1 MPDIAMC
8 LGCGCPKKTE
18 CYRHTAEPG
27 GRQSWIAFY
36 ENKGEEIGKG
46 NCTAFLANE
55 KHKPKVTT
63 LGDLLKKKLSI
74 ESEFKIP
81 SPKKR
86 DQIPSSIG
94 RVPAIRMIYEILP
107 KDTRSLAYAKEIMDT
122 NFEGQ
127 DQIDP
132 SKLARLI
139 QQLVLNT

>member
-1 MPDIAMC
+1 
-8 LGCGCPKKTE
+8 
-18 CYRHTAEPG
+18 
-27 GRQSWIAFY
+27 
-36 ENKGEEIGKG
+36 
-46 NCTAFLANE
+46 
-55 KHKPKVTT
+55 VTT

-132 SKLARLI
+132 SKLARII